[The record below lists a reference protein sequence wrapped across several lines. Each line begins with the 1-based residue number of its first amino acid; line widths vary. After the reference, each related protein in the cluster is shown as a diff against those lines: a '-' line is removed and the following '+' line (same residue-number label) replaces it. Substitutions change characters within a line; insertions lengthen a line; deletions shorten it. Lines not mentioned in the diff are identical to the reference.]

1 MRFGAVM
8 TMAPAGTREW
18 RDRVKRVDDLGFD
31 VLLLPDH
38 LGMMSPF
45 PPLTSA
51 AAVSDRLRLGVQ
63 VCNVCLWNPAMLARD
78 AATVDLLSD
87 GRLELGLGAGHAQQ
101 EFLAAGIAY
110 ERPGRRI
117 DMLEA
122 MVPVLRDLLC
132 GRTVTVSRPL
142 PMTSC
147 TLGLPQAQASVPIMV
162 GGNGD
167 RVLQIAATLAE
178 IVSLTGF
185 TSGTGRVH
193 TDLSHFTWAGLVD
206 RVDHV
211 RGAAGSRFAALELSV
226 LVQRVM
232 LGADRQGAIAE
243 FVGNEPLPL
252 DVVGDSPFVLAGTAD
267 HVAEQLA
274 RLRDEHGVTY
284 VTTFEPSIGALAEAM
299 ARVR

>member
-1 MRFGAVM
+1 
-8 TMAPAGTREW
+8 
-18 RDRVKRVDDLGFD
+18 
-31 VLLLPDH
+31 
-38 LGMMSPF
+38 
-45 PPLTSA
+45 
-51 AAVSDRLRLGVQ
+51 VQ

-122 MVPVLRDLLC
+122 MVPVLRDLLS

-167 RVLQIAATLAE
+167 RVLQIAATLAD
-178 IVSLTGF
+178 IVGLTGF

-193 TDLSHFTWAGLVD
+193 TDLSHFTWAGLGD

-211 RGAAGSRFAALELSV
+211 RRAAGSRFAALELSV

-232 LGADRQGAIAE
+232 LGANRQGAIAE
-243 FVGNEPLPL
+243 FVGDELLPL
-252 DVVGDSPFVLAGTAD
+252 DIVGDSPFVLAGTAD
-267 HVAEQLA
+267 RVAEQLA

-284 VTTFEPSIGALAEAM
+284 VTTFEPSVGALAEAM
-299 ARVR
+299 GRVR